1 MADEAK
7 VAQEPAEDT
16 FEDFERARQEYLD
29 PSNENRSL
37 SAGVDETA
45 DQEEPTELKDLGA
58 ETPDD
63 GTSGQETEETPP
75 ATETPEPEAKK
86 PVMVLKVDGQA
97 IPIYDYQDAVAFA
110 QKGVHYTQAMQQLS
124 QHRQT
129 LMALESHPDLKDELM
144 RRLRGGVPEA
154 ATKEPEKP
162 KEQEPEFTLPP
173 MDDTETHEEWIS
185 RVFKESLPQMIQRKA
200 EQIAAQKAA
209 EAVGAATAGMEE
221 SQRRNRI
228 MEAIKA
234 DPLRDATIREMRSA
248 IEGGQIPEAIVLAA
262 DQDPKTFAFLYDG
275 MRRKAAAAQAIQA
288 QQGTQPQQQRKPA
301 GATVAAPHTESG
313 GGRSAPRGTGKRS
326 DVDVLEDMKSEDILA
341 LAEHVMAGL
350 VR

>member
-45 DQEEPTELKDLGA
+45 DQEEPTELEDLGA

-86 PVMVLKVDGQA
+86 PVMVLKVDGQK

-110 QKGVHYTQAMQQLS
+110 QKGIHYTQAMQQLA
-124 QHRQT
+124 QHRQA

-144 RRLRGGVPEA
+144 RRLRGGVP
-154 ATKEPEKP
+154 ATATNEPEKP

-173 MDDTETHEEWIS
+173 MNDTETHEEWIS

-275 MRRKAAAAQAIQA
+275 MRRKAAAAQAIQT
-288 QQGTQPQQQRKPA
+288 QGTTTQRKPA
-301 GATVAAPHTESG
+301 GTTVAAPHTESG

>member
-45 DQEEPTELKDLGA
+45 DQEEPTGLEEFGA

-86 PVMVLKVDGQA
+86 PVMVLKVDGQN

-110 QKGVHYTQAMQQLS
+110 QKGVHYTQAMQQLA

-144 RRLRGGVPEA
+144 RRLRGGVPETA
-154 ATKEPEKP
+154 KEPEKP
-162 KEQEPEFTLPP
+162 KGQEPEFAIPP
-173 MDDTETHEEWIS
+173 MGDTETHEEWIG
-185 RVFKESLPQMIQRKA
+185 RVFKESLPKLIQQKA
-200 EQIAAQKAA
+200 EQIAAKKAA
-209 EAVGAATAGMEE
+209 EAVGAATAVMEE

-288 QQGTQPQQQRKPA
+288 QGTATQRKPA
-301 GATVAAPHTESG
+301 GTTVAAPHTESG
-313 GGRSAPRGTGKRS
+313 GGRSASRGTGKRS

>member
-45 DQEEPTELKDLGA
+45 DQEEPTELEDLGA

-275 MRRKAAAAQAIQA
+275 MRRKAAAAQAIQT
-288 QQGTQPQQQRKPA
+288 QGTQQQQRKLA
-301 GATVAAPHTESG
+301 GTTVAAPHTESG
-313 GGRSAPRGTGKRS
+313 GGRSAPRGAGKRS

>member
-1 MADEAK
+1 M
-7 VAQEPAEDT
+7 
-16 FEDFERARQEYLD
+16 
-29 PSNENRSL
+29 N
-37 SAGVDETA
+37 
-45 DQEEPTELKDLGA
+45 
-58 ETPDD
+58 
-63 GTSGQETEETPP
+63 
-75 ATETPEPEAKK
+75 
-86 PVMVLKVDGQA
+86 
-97 IPIYDYQDAVAFA
+97 
-110 QKGVHYTQAMQQLS
+110 
-124 QHRQT
+124 
-129 LMALESHPDLKDELM
+129 
-144 RRLRGGVPEA
+144 
-154 ATKEPEKP
+154 
-162 KEQEPEFTLPP
+162 
-173 MDDTETHEEWIS
+173 DTETHEEWIS
-185 RVFKESLPQMIQRKA
+185 RVFEESLPQMIQRKA

-234 DPLRDATIREMRSA
+234 DPLRDATIREMRNA

-275 MRRKAAAAQAIQA
+275 MRRKAAAAQAIQT
-288 QQGTQPQQQRKPA
+288 QGTTTQRKSA
-301 GATVAAPHTESG
+301 GTTVAAPHTESG

>member
-1 MADEAK
+1 
-7 VAQEPAEDT
+7 
-16 FEDFERARQEYLD
+16 
-29 PSNENRSL
+29 
-37 SAGVDETA
+37 
-45 DQEEPTELKDLGA
+45 
-58 ETPDD
+58 
-63 GTSGQETEETPP
+63 
-75 ATETPEPEAKK
+75 
-86 PVMVLKVDGQA
+86 MVLKVDGQN

-144 RRLRGGVPEA
+144 RRLRGGVP
-154 ATKEPEKP
+154 ATAKEPEKP
-162 KEQEPEFTLPP
+162 KGQEPEFAIPP
-173 MDDTETHEEWIS
+173 MGDTETHEEWIS

-262 DQDPKTFAFLYDG
+262 DQAEALEVIASKISRMLTGDPQYRDNWHDIVGYAKLVDDRMAEAEKPAP
-275 MRRKAAAAQAIQA
+275 KAA
-288 QQGTQPQQQRKPA
+288 R
-301 GATVAAPHTESG
+301 
-313 GGRSAPRGTGKRS
+313 R
-326 DVDVLEDMKSEDILA
+326 
-341 LAEHVMAGL
+341 
-350 VR
+350 